1 MEKVKSPISS
11 TIGCVKG
18 NKRENVR
25 DSRAAGMTEDSRV
38 KNLGLICKALTG
50 CFAYFLSKTLYNR
63 NICVPLQPA
72 NEEADLLEGRNK
84 KDKIKLAVAKK
95 VSTFAVPKT
104 RGTNRERFPV

>member
-50 CFAYFLSKTLYNR
+50 CFAYFLSKSLYKR

-72 NEEADLLEGRNK
+72 NEEADFLKAETKN
-84 KDKIKLAVAKK
+84 KIKLAAAKK